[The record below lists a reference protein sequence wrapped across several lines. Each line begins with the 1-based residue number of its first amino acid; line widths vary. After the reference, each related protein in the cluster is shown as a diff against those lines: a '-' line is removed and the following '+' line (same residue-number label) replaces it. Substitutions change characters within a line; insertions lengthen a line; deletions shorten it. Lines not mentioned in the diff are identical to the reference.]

1 VIVPVPVQV
10 QVQVQVQLP
19 LSRGDSDGANNTVD
33 MSGFV
38 LYFLGGTSK
47 GYYSTT
53 GIERE

>member
-1 VIVPVPVQV
+1 VIVPVPV